1 MTTEINKP
9 SFEVKKVE
17 EVGKTQSS
25 IEAMREV
32 NAKPM
37 DKSGSLFG
45 IIGAEEKPEVMT
57 QVAPTD
63 DEKARKVVIQ
73 TLLIRNI
80 TPNRLGSKY
89 TSEDARQSLVRKM
102 DKSLLAEL
110 VRFLPERLNGL
121 STEALLAIVE
131 GTESITD
138 EERVYI
144 QDKYKDISP

>member
-45 IIGAEEKPEVMT
+45 IIGAE
-57 QVAPTD
+57 
-63 DEKARKVVIQ
+63 
-73 TLLIRNI
+73 
-80 TPNRLGSKY
+80 
-89 TSEDARQSLVRKM
+89 
-102 DKSLLAEL
+102 
-110 VRFLPERLNGL
+110 
-121 STEALLAIVE
+121 
-131 GTESITD
+131 
-138 EERVYI
+138 
-144 QDKYKDISP
+144 